1 MTVARP
7 AEAADVPEGEGA
19 PRGFDREGGK
29 QAMSKHV
36 PDTAA
41 ANSALDAARAP
52 YGVHYFPGRGRQ
64 PLRSRN
70 WHTA

>member
-19 PRGFDREGGK
+19 SRGFDREGGK
-29 QAMSKHV
+29 QAMSQHI

-52 YGVHYFPGRGRQ
+52 YGSTTFQVEAAGPSARGTG
-64 PLRSRN
+64 
-70 WHTA
+70 TA